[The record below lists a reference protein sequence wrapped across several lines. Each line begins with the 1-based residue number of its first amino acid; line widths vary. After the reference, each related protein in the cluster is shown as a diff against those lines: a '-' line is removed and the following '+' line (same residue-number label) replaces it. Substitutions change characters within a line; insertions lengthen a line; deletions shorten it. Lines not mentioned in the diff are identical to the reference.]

1 MKGVKK
7 MFDHEIYMHWA
18 RNLREM
24 IKVAGN
30 TLLVLAV
37 LAAIG
42 GTCWGAMALLL
53 LAVAA
58 SGAVTALDERLMCAA
73 EEALWRDL

>member
-1 MKGVKK
+1 

-30 TLLVLAV
+30 TLVVLAV

-42 GTCWGAMALLL
+42 GTCWGALALLFL
-53 LAVAA
+53 SVAA
-58 SGAVTALDERLMCAA
+58 AGVVTALDERLMRAA